1 MTIMGSQGFNV
12 PTIPPDLRR
21 EETIH
26 QIADALEYLDKVS
39 QLSLVDFSLSLFNS
53 VPVACYLLK

>member
-26 QIADALEYLDKVS
+26 QIADALEYLDKV
-39 QLSLVDFSLSLFNS
+39 
-53 VPVACYLLK
+53 AMKYLLELENEL